1 MNCDPNSL
9 AQAASCFR
17 CIPAG
22 HQGAVASYLICQWA
36 NATGPTPPDTR
47 IFWTPDTAIATWNGG
62 GSGNLAAFRLV
73 DPTTVTFLNLS
84 GTGITAIGN
93 IQTLTNLDTLD
104 VHNNNLNGTLDV
116 HGMANL
122 VDVDAS
128 GNAALQRFLAS
139 NCPVFTGHAG
149 TLNLSSGNGMGGLL
163 AVDISLC
170 PSLGGGFDGSGNVG
184 FSTFLLTGDGPTIS
198 SVTISGC
205 NFGLADLDMVE
216 LRQCST
222 LILDHN
228 PINGVLDLSAASMMF
243 SLDAHACGLT
253 NALFDPVGTWF
264 SVDVSINAIV
274 NVADI
279 DNLICQ
285 VDASANFQTTQFG
298 TLDCS
303 GGTNAIPG
311 APGQACATD
320 LINIWTWGVST
331 N

>member
-9 AQAASCFR
+9 AQAAGCFR
-17 CIPAG
+17 CIPGG
-22 HQGAVASYLICQWA
+22 HQSAVASYLLCQWA

-122 VDVDAS
+122 IVADAT

-139 NCPVFTGHAG
+139 NCPVFNGGG
-149 TLNLSSGNGMGGLL
+149 TLDLTTGMGGLIE
-163 AVDISLC
+163 VDVSLC
-170 PSLGGGFDGSGNVG
+170 PSLSAIFASGNSG
-184 FSTFLLTGDGPTIS
+184 LSSLNLTGDVGTLS
-198 SVTISGC
+198 SVTLDSC
-205 NFGLADLDMVE
+205 NFSIADLA
-216 LRQCST
+216 LPSLLSCNALS
-222 LILDHN
+222 LSNN
-228 PINGVLDLSAASMMF
+228 PLNGVLDLSGATSMLNL
-243 SLDAHACGLT
+243 SAKACGLT
-253 NALFDPVGTWF
+253 GASFSVIGQWF
-264 SVDVSINAIV
+264 NVDVSNNAIV

-285 VDASANFQTTQFG
+285 IDAATNLNTNFFG

-303 GGTNAIPG
+303 GGTNAIPSP
-311 APGQACATD
+311 AGQACATD
-320 LINIWTWGVST
+320 LVNIFTWSVTT